1 MDAPIS
7 REMALRLGLAA
18 RALPDTDVPRLL
30 RALGDT
36 VGLPPTKKKLEK
48 LTVKAFRAA
57 ADGEFNDVDTEVLKE
72 AVAILKGE
80 SEMNQDPLPDVS
92 PYADGDMPG
101 SIRVACAS
109 NKGEQLDGHF
119 GSCRNFLVYQVS
131 AEEVRLIDIRQAK
144 DSEAEDDK
152 NAYRADLVGDCQV
165 LYVMSVGGP
174 AAAKVVKAGIHP
186 IKFPQGG
193 SAREQV
199 EKLATIL
206 AGSPPPWLSKV
217 MGHEPE
223 ERVRFERAVES

>member
-30 RALGDT
+30 RALSDL

-80 SEMNQDPLPDVS
+80 SELNQDPLPDVT

-119 GSCRNFLVYQVS
+119 GSCRYFLVYQVS
-131 AEEVRLIDIRQAK
+131 ADEVRLIDIRQAK

-152 NAYRADLVGDCQV
+152 NAYRADLVSDCQV

-174 AAAKVVKAGIHP
+174 AAAKIVKAGIHP

-217 MGHEPE
+217 MGQEPE